1 MKRLLPI
8 LLALTGLA
16 ACRPSAPDMKELAD
30 APACPSDPEAYLDS
44 MLRLDGGRQ
53 THYWS
58 IDEAIDDS
66 LVQTGIRALAAYAE
80 GRLSAYPAKEVRR
93 LIREMGFEQGYLEAH
108 GGETSRLFYYSYLE
122 QAARLCPSP
131 ALLADSVAEDG
142 RAAVIY
148 VPDWSGIYPLQSF
161 LLTLVDGGGSCRI
174 RQIGTDD
181 TGTPEIHAL
190 RDDEGRTYYLC
201 SNNVNS
207 PLLFTQHL
215 YLRREGGVT
224 EVCALEGIDDALR
237 WDKEGAPYHVTFHRE
252 TLTWTCDTPD
262 GDSGTLRL
270 ILDGADSRF
279 ATE

>member
-1 MKRLLPI
+1 MKHQLSFLLVVV
-8 LLALTGLA
+8 LMGMA
-16 ACRPSAPDMKELAD
+16 ACRPSAPKTQGPAD
-30 APACPSDPEAYLDS
+30 APANLAAYLDS
-44 MLRLDGGRQ
+44 MLRLDGSRQ
-53 THYWS
+53 THYRS
-58 IDEAIDDS
+58 IDEATDDS
-66 LVQTGIRALAAYAE
+66 LVQTGIRALTAYAD
-80 GRLSAYPAKEVRR
+80 GLLPAYPAKEVRR
-93 LIREMGFEQGYLEAH
+93 LIREMSFEQGYLEAH
-108 GGETSRLFYYSYLE
+108 GGETSRLFYYTYLE

-174 RQIGTDD
+174 RQIGDDD

-215 YLRREGGVT
+215 YLRTESGVT
-224 EVCALEGIDDALR
+224 EVCTLEGISDALR
-237 WDKEGAPYHVTFHRE
+237 WDKEDAPYHVTFHPA